1 MPDVALFA
9 ALADAV
15 AAPLDQPRAAF
26 DALRR
31 AANELV
37 GAKLFTVLGFDH
49 DRQVMR
55 RLYSTETRIYPEHAE
70 DPITDTIWERTL
82 IGDRKPLVLNS
93 PEAMATLLPNVPE
106 LTALGCEAM
115 LNLPVVVAGRSVG
128 ALNMLEA
135 SGHYTVERV
144 AAARAIAPAAAA
156 ILLSVAGR

>member
-82 IGDRKPLVLNS
+82 IG
-93 PEAMATLLPNVPE
+93 APN
-106 LTALGCEAM
+106 TSG
-115 LNLPVVVAGRSVG
+115 VVAPKSSALSRTWGRMDIGTS
-128 ALNMLEA
+128 NRTQ
-135 SGHYTVERV
+135 SSSSHCWR
-144 AAARAIAPAAAA
+144 
-156 ILLSVAGR
+156 